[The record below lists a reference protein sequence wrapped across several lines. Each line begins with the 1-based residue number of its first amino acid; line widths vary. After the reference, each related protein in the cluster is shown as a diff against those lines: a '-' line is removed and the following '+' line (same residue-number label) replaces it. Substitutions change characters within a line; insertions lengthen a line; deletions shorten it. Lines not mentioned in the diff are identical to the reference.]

1 MNPICLKDIL
11 LSGNHRTSTAVKLKI
26 NPLTLSFREEQAGLE
41 KLFSS
46 NYFSTNL
53 KHSRLC
59 HLFAIFF
66 YGISG
71 ILELVLF
78 PDSKGVVWTIR
89 YGIVIPIFITGL
101 LFSFS
106 TYYAKFWQLI
116 HGIYI
121 MATGIGFLAM
131 IIFGPKPAVFSYY
144 VGIIMSMFFGYTFIR
159 ERFIF
164 ASTSGCLLLI
174 SYLLASIYVIGT
186 PFNILF
192 HDTLYLSCANL
203 LGMMICY
210 FMEYSARRD
219 FYLVNLYQEEREKV
233 NVANQELERRVRDR
247 TNELWQTNS
256 NLRQEIIE
264 RQRAES
270 ALRESEEKYRLLID
284 NADTAIFIAQ
294 DGVIK
299 FPNPKTMEL
308 TGYIA
313 QELATKP
320 FSNLIHHN
328 DRDLVMERHR
338 ARLAGEDLPGSYEFR
353 FLNKDGRELWGHLN
367 TAVIS
372 WERRP
377 ATLNFLRDVTSQKIL
392 ENKLRQAQKLEAIG
406 TVAGGV
412 AHDLNNILSGV
423 VSYPELLL
431 LDLPAD
437 SPLRAPI
444 ETIQETGKKA
454 AAIVQDMLTL
464 ARRGVEVSEVINLN
478 QIVADYL
485 SSPEYEKL
493 CSYHEQMSVEMDM
506 DPNLHNISG
515 SPIHILKTIM
525 NLVSNAAEAMPEG
538 GTIQISTKN
547 CNIAGSHKE
556 IEKIAPGEY
565 ATLSI
570 VDSGTGISAQ
580 DLDRIFEPFFT
591 KKKMGRSGTG
601 LGMAVV
607 WGTVHDHN
615 GHIEVQTTE
624 GKGTAFTLY
633 FPTTSEPSLQD
644 KPKPSLNDLKGHGES
659 ILVVDDVREQ
669 REIASKI
676 LKKLGYMVTTAASG
690 EDAVQYLKEKSA
702 DLLILDMIMS
712 PGIDG
717 LETYQR
723 ALEIRS
729 DQKAIIASG
738 FSETERVKEA
748 QLLGATK
755 YVKKPY
761 SIEKIGEAV
770 KAELHGGRTNSR
782 IKTRSVEH

>member
-1 MNPICLKDIL
+1 MNPISFPKNLF
-11 LSGNHRTSTAVKLKI
+11 SGNQLKSSAVKLKI
-26 NPLTLSFREEQAGLE
+26 NPITLSFCDEQAGLE
-41 KLFSS
+41 KLFSY

-53 KHSRLC
+53 NHSRLC

-71 ILELVLF
+71 IMELVLF

-89 YGIVIPIFITGL
+89 YGIVIPIFILGL

-116 HGIYI
+116 HAIYI
-121 MATGIGFLAM
+121 ISTGIGFLAM
-131 IIFGPKPAVFSYY
+131 IILGPKPTVFSYY

-164 ASTSGCLLLI
+164 ASISGCLLLI

-219 FYLVNLYQEEREKV
+219 FYLVNLYQKEREKV

-256 NLRQEIIE
+256 NLKQEIIE

-299 FPNPKTMEL
+299 FPNPKAIEL
-308 TGYIA
+308 TGYSVE
-313 QELATKP
+313 ELATKP
-320 FSNLIHHN
+320 FSELLHPE
-328 DRDLVMERHR
+328 DRDMVIERHQ
-338 ARLAGEDLPGSYEFR
+338 ARLAGEDLPSSYEFR
-353 FLNKDGRELWGHLN
+353 FLNKDGRELWVHLS
-367 TAVIS
+367 TALIS
-372 WERRP
+372 WEGGP
-377 ATLNFLRDVTSQKIL
+377 ATLNFLRDNTSQKIL
-392 ENKLRQAQKLEAIG
+392 ENKLRQAQKMEAIG
-406 TVAGGV
+406 TLAGGV

-431 LDLPAD
+431 MDLPAD
-437 SPLRAPI
+437 SPMRVPI
-444 ETIQETGKKA
+444 KTIQETGKKA

-478 QIVADYL
+478 DIVSDYL
-485 SSPEYEKL
+485 NSPEHEKL
-493 CSYHEQMSVEMDM
+493 CAYHQQMSVETDIEP
-506 DPNLHNISG
+506 DLNSISG
-515 SPIHILKTIM
+515 SSIHIFKTIM

-538 GTIQISTKN
+538 GTIRISTKN
-547 CNIAGSHKE
+547 CEILRSHRE
-556 IEKIAPGEY
+556 QEKIAPGEY
-565 ATLSI
+565 AILSI

-624 GKGTAFTLY
+624 GKGTTFTLY
-633 FPTTSEPSLQD
+633 FPITRELSVQK

-676 LKKLGYMVTTAASG
+676 LKKLGYRVKTAASG
-690 EDAVQYLKEKSA
+690 EDAVRYLKEKSA

-748 QLLGATK
+748 QLLGAKT

-770 KAELHGGRTNSR
+770 KAELHGGRNNSR
-782 IKTRSVEH
+782 IQTSPVEH

>member
-1 MNPICLKDIL
+1 MNPISFQKVLVSSNQPK
-11 LSGNHRTSTAVKLKI
+11 STTVKLKI
-26 NPLTLSFREEQAGLE
+26 NPFTLSFREDQAGLE

-59 HLFAIFF
+59 HIFSIFF
-66 YGISG
+66 YGVSG

-78 PDSKGVVWTIR
+78 PESKEAVWTIR
-89 YGIVIPIFITGL
+89 YGIVIPLFMISLG
-101 LFSFS
+101 FSFS
-106 TYYAKFWQLI
+106 AYYAKLWQI
-116 HGIYI
+116 IQAFFI
-121 MATGIGFLAM
+121 VITGTGFLMM
-131 IIFGPKPAVFSYY
+131 IILGPKPTVFSYY

-164 ASTSGCLLLI
+164 ASVSGCLLLI
-174 SYLLASIYVIGT
+174 SYLLASIYVIST
-186 PFNILF
+186 PFKILF

-203 LGMMICY
+203 LGMIICY

-233 NVANQELERRVRDR
+233 KAANLELEIRVKDR
-247 TNELWQTNS
+247 TNELWQTNK

-264 RQRAES
+264 RQRAED
-270 ALRESEEKYRLLID
+270 AMRESEEKYRLLVD

-308 TGYIA
+308 TGYSA
-313 QELATKP
+313 RELTIKP
-320 FSNLIHHN
+320 FSNLIHPK
-328 DRDLVMERHR
+328 DRDLVIERHR
-338 ARLAGEDLPGSYEFR
+338 ARLAGEDLPNSYEFR
-353 FLNKDGRELWGHLN
+353 FINKDGQEVWAHLS
-367 TAVIS
+367 TALIS
-372 WERRP
+372 WEGHP

-392 ENKLRQAQKLEAIG
+392 ENKLRQAQKMEAIG
-406 TVAGGV
+406 TLAGGV

-437 SPLRAPI
+437 SPMRAPL
-444 ETIQETGKKA
+444 ETIHETGKKA

-478 QIVADYL
+478 KVVTDYL

-493 CSYHEQMSVEMDM
+493 SSYHQQMSVETDI
-506 DPNLHNISG
+506 DPDLHNISG
-515 SPIHILKTIM
+515 SPIHIFKTIM

-538 GTIQISTKN
+538 GRIRISTKN
-547 CNIAGSHKE
+547 CEIVSSQKE
-556 IEKIAPGEY
+556 QEKIAPGKY
-565 ATLSI
+565 ATFSI
-570 VDSGTGISAQ
+570 SDSGTGISAQ

-615 GHIEVQTTE
+615 GHIDVQTTE
-624 GKGTAFTLY
+624 GKGTIFTLY
-633 FPTTSEPSLQD
+633 FPITHEQSVQEKPEPCLH
-644 KPKPSLNDLKGHGES
+644 DLKGNGES
-659 ILVVDDVREQ
+659 ILVVDDVQEQ

-676 LKKLGYMVTTAASG
+676 LKNLGYKVTTAESG
-690 EDAVQYLKEKSA
+690 EDAVKYLKEKSA

-712 PGIDG
+712 AGIDG

-738 FSETERVKEA
+738 YSETERVKEA

-761 SIEKIGEAV
+761 SIENIGGAV
-770 KAELHGGRTNSR
+770 KAELHGG
-782 IKTRSVEH
+782 